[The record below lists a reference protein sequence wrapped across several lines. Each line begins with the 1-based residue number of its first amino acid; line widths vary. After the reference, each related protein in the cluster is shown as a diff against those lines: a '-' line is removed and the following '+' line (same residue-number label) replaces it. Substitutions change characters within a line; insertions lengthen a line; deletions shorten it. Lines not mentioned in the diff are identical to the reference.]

1 MNHLNT
7 ESEIVRS
14 LRHALDTSVEI
25 ANIMHISEAELQK
38 LLEERW
44 NDSSHQHDLP
54 PSANSCAYGLENRY
68 FNGLAGP

>member
-25 ANIMHISEAELQK
+25 ANIMHISEAELK
-38 LLEERW
+38 TLLEERW

-54 PSANSCAYGLENRY
+54 PSAHSCAERLEERY